1 MPKGAVMRY
10 AFIKDP
16 HFRFGLPKPIGR
28 TENFHDEIKYKLNYL
43 VDFCVK
49 KQIDHIV
56 ATGDLLDI
64 KAPSSYDFKAI
75 KELTDIFGS
84 IKEKGIKF
92 CSIAGNH
99 DLPSAS
105 LDRKSDSVY
114 QWLVDNELI
123 IDISSSDLP
132 ELSGFDYR
140 SETAPLIEWLS
151 TASLKKIVVVHEH
164 IYPSQKDYSGF
175 GNYLYYQDVVEALK
189 INPNSKCKYLVCGHL
204 HKGFE
209 TEVVNGITI
218 INPWSFTRLARDS
231 YALNDEH
238 VPQFVALN
246 TDSGR
251 IATID
256 IPHKSFAESFIEAEV
271 KRDQNLDEAIKSF
284 IDKLSNVEEENDI
297 DSILSRVSG
306 VDATIREKIKYYVEK
321 VSKNGN

>member
-1 MPKGAVMRY
+1 MRY

-28 TENFHDEIKYKLNYL
+28 TENFHNEIKEKLNFL
-43 VDFCVK
+43 IDFCK
-49 KQIDHIV
+49 RSSIDHIV

-75 KELTDIFGS
+75 KELTDIFGL

-99 DLPSAS
+99 DLPPAS
-105 LDRKSDSVY
+105 IDRKSDSVY

-123 IDISSSDLP
+123 IDISSADLP

-140 SETAPLIEWLS
+140 PDTAPLMEWLS
-151 TASLKKIVVVHEH
+151 TAELKEIVVVHEH
-164 IYPSQKDYSGF
+164 IYPSQKDYTGF
-175 GNYLYYQDVVEALK
+175 GNYIYYQDAINALK
-189 INPNSKCKYLVCGHL
+189 SNPKSRCKYLVCGHL

-209 TEVVNGITI
+209 TEVVDGITI

-238 VPQFVALN
+238 TPQFVALN
-246 TDSGR
+246 TESGR
-251 IATID
+251 IETKD
-256 IPHKSFAESFIEAEV
+256 IPHKSFSESFIEAEV
-271 KRDQNLDEAIKSF
+271 KRDQNLDETIKSF
-284 IDKLSNVEEENDI
+284 IQKLSNVEDENDI
-297 DSILSRVSG
+297 DGILSRTKG
-306 VDATIREKIKYYVEK
+306 VDETIRTKIKYYIEK
-321 VSKNGN
+321 VSKNNEE

>member
-1 MPKGAVMRY
+1 MR
-10 AFIKDP
+10 
-16 HFRFGLPKPIGR
+16 
-28 TENFHDEIKYKLNYL
+28 
-43 VDFCVK
+43 
-49 KQIDHIV
+49 
-56 ATGDLLDI
+56 
-64 KAPSSYDFKAI
+64 
-75 KELTDIFGS
+75 
-84 IKEKGIKF
+84 
-92 CSIAGNH
+92 
-99 DLPSAS
+99 
-105 LDRKSDSVY
+105 
-114 QWLVDNELI
+114 
-123 IDISSSDLP
+123 
-132 ELSGFDYR
+132 
-140 SETAPLIEWLS
+140 
-151 TASLKKIVVVHEH
+151 H

-175 GNYLYYQDVVEALK
+175 GNYLYYQDVVKALK
-189 INPNSKCKYLVCGHL
+189 SNPNSRCKYLVCGHL

-209 TEVVNGITI
+209 TEVVDGITI

-271 KRDQNLDEAIKSF
+271 KRDQNLDEAIKLF

-297 DSILSRVSG
+297 DSILNRVSG